1 MLVRRGEKLRMY
13 EFPIAPKS
21 LEDDAVKRTLKAPEK
36 TNEEF
41 HLVLGDA
48 LRAPFTAQSFDTV
61 VTPWLIDII
70 AEDLPVLG
78 ARDNRGDV
86 WRNKYALVSVW
97 CLVTDQQSVFSPDRC
112 PRR

>member
-1 MLVRRGEKLRMY
+1 MY

-48 LRAPFTAQSFDTV
+48 LRAPFAAQSFDTV
-61 VTPWLIDII
+61 VTP
-70 AEDLPVLG
+70 
-78 ARDNRGDV
+78 
-86 WRNKYALVSVW
+86 
-97 CLVTDQQSVFSPDRC
+97 
-112 PRR
+112 